1 MDELLTYLHSTAPE
15 NIIIGDNDCNLLILG
30 DSSTRPTTIK
40 ALLFVIGCASDIS
53 KETVNELRKMYSS
66 LITFRLLY
74 RHGSQLAQ
82 LAKIPFIMVAYKKC
96 DLDEIDNINLESMS
110 FCVKKEYP
118 GKDKFQILDSPSFI
132 TYLYKIMDMKYY
144 DAGTH
149 KPKNKSLAD
158 VFHLWS
164 RAKLS
169 SHVIKQDLDAIYHNN
184 NEYSMI
190 EIKRSPTRT
199 LDQWA
204 PYKEDSSNY
213 DIQNQFAKA
222 TNASFFTFHH
232 NGGECTDE
240 TKVGCYKI
248 LNVNLSN
255 SANWIDYEKAIIKA
269 KEILK
274 TLNT

>member
-1 MDELLTYLHSTAPE
+1 MRTGRNRQHKFGIDVFLCQKGAP
-15 NIIIGDNDCNLLILG
+15 
-30 DSSTRPTTIK
+30 
-40 ALLFVIGCASDIS
+40 
-53 KETVNELRKMYSS
+53 
-66 LITFRLLY
+66 
-74 RHGSQLAQ
+74 
-82 LAKIPFIMVAYKKC
+82 
-96 DLDEIDNINLESMS
+96 
-110 FCVKKEYP
+110 KKEE
-118 GKDKFQILDSPSFI
+118 FQILDSPSFV
-132 TYLYKIMDMKYY
+132 TYLYKILDMKYY

-169 SHVIKQDLDAIYHNN
+169 SHIIKQDLDAIYHNN
-184 NEYSMI
+184 NVYSMI

-199 LDQWA
+199 LGQWT

-213 DIQNQFAKA
+213 DIQNQFARA
-222 TNASFFTFHH
+222 TSSSFFTFHH

-248 LNVNLSN
+248 LNVDLSN
-255 SANWIDYEKAIIKA
+255 SADCIDYEKTIIQA

>member
-1 MDELLTYLHSTAPE
+1 MRTGRNRQHKFGIDVFLCQKGAP
-15 NIIIGDNDCNLLILG
+15 
-30 DSSTRPTTIK
+30 
-40 ALLFVIGCASDIS
+40 
-53 KETVNELRKMYSS
+53 
-66 LITFRLLY
+66 
-74 RHGSQLAQ
+74 
-82 LAKIPFIMVAYKKC
+82 
-96 DLDEIDNINLESMS
+96 
-110 FCVKKEYP
+110 KKEE
-118 GKDKFQILDSPSFI
+118 FQILDSPSFV
-132 TYLYKIMDMKYY
+132 TYLYKILDMKYY

-169 SHVIKQDLDAIYHNN
+169 SHIIKQDLDAIYHNN
-184 NEYSMI
+184 NVYSMI

-199 LDQWA
+199 LGQWP

-213 DIQNQFAKA
+213 DIQNQFARA
-222 TNASFFTFHH
+222 TSSSFFTFHH

-248 LNVNLSN
+248 LNVDLSN
-255 SANWIDYEKAIIKA
+255 SADWIDYEKTIIQA

-274 TLNT
+274 TLNTLNT